1 MANDMQ
7 SYRGY
12 AKENKIITTE
22 TLVWQ
27 IWWRGLDIHKIPR
40 AHCT

>member
-22 TLVWQ
+22 IYTRLTDMMK
-27 IWWRGLDIHKIPR
+27 RL
-40 AHCT
+40 